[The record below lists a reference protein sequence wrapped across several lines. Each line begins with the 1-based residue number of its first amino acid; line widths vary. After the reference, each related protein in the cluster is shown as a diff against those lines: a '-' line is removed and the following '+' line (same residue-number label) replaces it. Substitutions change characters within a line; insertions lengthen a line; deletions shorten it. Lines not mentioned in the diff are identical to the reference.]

1 MSIKYHQNGIGNEYR
16 ADGKLTDNWNPSA
29 DYGNEYVKVYI
40 RIDTPSFN
48 VMGSGDG
55 FISDIDREAFYTEA
69 GNVLKSFGILEDCGS
84 KVEHSKE
91 KQAYLFIH
99 PQNISGVIKKN
110 DVKKIAEAF
119 NDLKTCKVRWVDL
132 YKTVYVMTD
141 AEYNEYLMT
150 RKADIRKMLFEKSK
164 TPRINKFYYI
174 CDVMHDIADKIRL
187 ERLGYQD
194 GKNYGDGY
202 SGETVQYIYQ
212 CALEMIE
219 EGFLKRFDEGKRTYI
234 RSINKTEQKAF
245 KCFTA

>member
-1 MSIKYHQNGIGNEYR
+1 MSIKYHQNGIGNEYG

-40 RIDTPSFN
+40 RINTPSFDS
-48 VMGSGDG
+48 VSG
-55 FISDIDREAFYTEA
+55 FFNSDIDREDFHTEA
-69 GNVLKSFGILEDCGS
+69 ENILKSFGILEDCGHS
-84 KVEHSKE
+84 VEHSKE
-91 KQAYLFIH
+91 KQAYLYIH
-99 PQNISGVIKKN
+99 PQNISGVIRKN

-119 NDLKTCKVRWVDL
+119 NELKTCNVRWVDL

-141 AEYNEYLMT
+141 AEYNEYLT
-150 RKADIRKMLFEKSK
+150 TKKADIRKLLFEKSA
-164 TPRINKFYYI
+164 TPRRNKFYYI
-174 CDVMHDIADKIRL
+174 CDVMHDIAGKIRL
-187 ERLGYQD
+187 ERLGYHD
-194 GKNYGDGY
+194 GKHYGDGY

-219 EGFLKRFDEGKRTYI
+219 EGFLIRFDEGKRIYI